1 MLWRWL
7 HTIWIIFFKIK
18 IICKSERKWEVYH
31 YRSQYT
37 LFCFDQIVWKWYFS
51 AVFILYANQ
60 LNPIQSNWLFS
71 VEFIY
76 LYIHWNKSN
85 VLFPISSNAFWCWSA
100 FHLYTLH
107 FPLLSQSAN
116 LCYFVIAHVCL
127 SFVCSFLPLFLFL
140 SISFLLAVSSSYNA
154 YSGWCFYI
162 FCCCAD
168 E

>member
-1 MLWRWL
+1 MQ
-7 HTIWIIFFKIK
+7 
-18 IICKSERKWEVYH
+18 KWEKVRGLSLSFTVY
-31 YRSQYT
+31 SV
-37 LFCFDQIVWKWYFS
+37 LFWSNSLKMVFFRCFHSVCQS
-51 AVFILYANQ
+51 TQ
-60 LNPIQSNWLFS
+60 SNPIQLIVFCR
-71 VEFIY
+71 VHLFIY
-76 LYIHWNKSN
+76 SLKQIKCIISHFFECISN
-85 VLFPISSNAFWCWSA
+85 IRWCWSA
-100 FHLYTLH
+100 FHLYTLD

-116 LCYFVIAHVCL
+116 LCYFFIAHVCL